1 MGRRLPRGV
10 ESALFRVAQEARGNA
25 HRHLGGTQVQVTLA
39 TGDRPGGVLLVVRDN
54 ARGLARA
61 QDASADDAEDTVP
74 FGVGQIGMRER
85 IHQLGGRLALRPAVP
100 SGTVVEGWVTIDLDL
115 GPRRGAA
122 TAAGFCRKPRLSRRA
137 RRYQAS
143 AFETAGISEE
153 RQRQGR
159 GQRTGFRCRPA

>member
-1 MGRRLPRGV
+1 MRT
-10 ESALFRVAQEARGNA
+10 AIWAA
-25 HRHLGGTQVQVTLA
+25 HRFRSRWQPATDRAGSCWSCGTMRAVWH
-39 TGDRPGGVLLVVRDN
+39 
-54 ARGLARA
+54 A

-74 FGVGQIGMRER
+74 FGVGQIGIRER

-100 SGTVVEGWVTIDLDL
+100 SGTVVEGWLTIDLDL

-122 TAAGFCRKPRLSRRA
+122 TAAGFCREPRLSRRA